1 MPFLIIFFDNC
12 TYLQISEHGG
22 KLGLR
27 LSKKL
32 MEMMKTLAPPGDQ
45 KVYAF

>member
-1 MPFLIIFFDNC
+1 MISSNNC
-12 TYLQISEHGG
+12 TYFQISEHGG

>member
-1 MPFLIIFFDNC
+1 MIFSPSPIIALF
-12 TYLQISEHGG
+12 LQISEHGG